1 MPLTVLSVAYPLA
14 TVSAGT
20 AGGAEQ
26 VLLTLDRGIVR
37 GGHHSIVIAA
47 AGSRCDGLL
56 LPVTIPTGKL
66 DPFARQHAQRCFR
79 RALEQAVETH
89 RPDIVHMHGVDFS
102 EYLPDTEIPII
113 VTLHLPLSWYRAA
126 AFRKQRC
133 NLTFVAVSEQ
143 QAATAPA
150 GVHIH
155 ETIPNGIDL
164 AEFAPAYRKGDYVLV
179 IGRICPEKG
188 IHLAISA
195 AELARVPIQIAGN
208 VFDYPEHRSYFE
220 SEIRPRAGR
229 HVRLIGLVGARR
241 KARLLAGAR
250 CVLIAS
256 QAPET
261 SSLVAMEAMA
271 SGTPVI
277 AWRSGA
283 LGEIVDHGRT
293 GWLVSSV
300 KEMAAA
306 IERVAEIEPLE
317 CRREAEARFSSE
329 KMIARYCNLY
339 QRSKVRHSARE
350 LQAA

>member
-1 MPLTVLSVAYPLA
+1 MPLRVLSVAYPLA
-14 TVSAGT
+14 IASAGT

-26 VLLTLDRGIVR
+26 VLLTLDRGIIR
-37 GGHHSIVIAA
+37 AGHHSIVIAA

-56 LPVTIPTGKL
+56 LPVTIPAGKL
-66 DPFARQHAQRCFR
+66 HPLARQNAQASFR
-79 RALEQAVETH
+79 RALEQALETH
-89 RPDIVHMHGVDFS
+89 RPDVVHMHGVDFS
-102 EYLPDTEIPII
+102 EYLPEAETPII
-113 VTLHLPLSWYRAA
+113 VTLHLPLSWYHPA
-126 AFRKQRC
+126 AFRNQRC
-133 NLTFVAVSEQ
+133 DLTFVAVSAH

-150 GVHIH
+150 GFHVH

-188 IHLAISA
+188 IHLAIDA

-208 VFDYPEHRSYFE
+208 VFEYPEHRSYFE

-229 HVRLIGLVGARR
+229 QVRLIGPVGGRR

-306 IERVAEIEPLE
+306 IECAAEIEPQE
-317 CRREAEARFSSE
+317 CRREAESRFSSE
-329 KMIARYCNLY
+329 KMISRYCNLY
-339 QRSKVRHSARE
+339 QSAKVRHSEVE